1 MRLEQEVEY
10 NNFAALF
17 IKEDHFLSDNFH
29 GDVKMSYRVSIK
41 NPTATVTTQN
51 KNAKHCKGSV
61 NKATAPIAMIRGI
74 SCACPN
80 ILMSLNV
87 KLNAA

>member
-1 MRLEQEVEY
+1 MRLVQEVEY
-10 NNFAALF
+10 NNFVALF
-17 IKEDHFLSDNFH
+17 IKENHFLSDNFH
-29 GDVKMSYRVSIK
+29 GDVKIVTVSIK
-41 NPTATVTTQN
+41 NPTATGTTQN

-87 KLNAA
+87 KLNAT